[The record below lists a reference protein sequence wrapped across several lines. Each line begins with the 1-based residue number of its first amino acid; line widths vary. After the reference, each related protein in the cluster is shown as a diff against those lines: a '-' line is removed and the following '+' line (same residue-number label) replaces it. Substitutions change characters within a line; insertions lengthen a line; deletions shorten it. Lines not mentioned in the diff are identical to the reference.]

1 MGLIRTRK
9 ETATPSVEEVRAAGP
24 PGEEAHRQPGGKR
37 GAPAVAVPSAHDAAS
52 EGAPQHKGTPLGEM
66 LVQTGAISADQLRL
80 ALTQQSASGKRLG
93 FVLVELGLVSERDLA
108 QALADQLDME
118 VVDLRHIDVDHELIS
133 LLPETMAR
141 QLKAVPIR
149 RSGGRIEVAVGDP
162 LEREL
167 TTRLVAALEVPVR
180 LVVAAVSDVERLLD
194 SVYRST
200 TKVDDAVRL
209 FEARME
215 QRRRA
220 LAETE
225 TQATVDENAPIVQ
238 VVNLILEQAVRD
250 RASDVHLEP
259 QQDSLRVRVRTDGAL
274 HELITLPASMAQSL
288 VSRIKVMSDMN
299 IVERRRPQDGQFT
312 ITVGGTDLDV
322 RVSTTSTVFGE
333 KCVMR
338 LLDKTRALY
347 QLRELGM
354 AQETYERFSDL
365 VRSPYGMMICAGPTG
380 SGKTTTLYATLS
392 EINRPEINVMTIED
406 PVEYVFPAINQ
417 IQINEQ
423 AGITFAAGLRS
434 ILRQDPDS
442 ILVGEIRDIETARIA
457 VQAALTGHF
466 VMSSLHA
473 TDTTSALHRFLD
485 MGIESFLIA
494 SSLLGIVGQRLVRR
508 TCPHCI
514 ELYVPTVEERAFYE
528 RGGGDANKREFY
540 AGAGCNFCG
549 HTGYFERIGI
559 YEVMHVTEEMK
570 KMIVEN
576 APHEVIKKLAID
588 QGMRTLR
595 DQAIELVSEDKTT
608 VAEVLRTVYVL

>member
-9 ETATPSVEEVRAAGP
+9 EASARPAGSAGDASSRGDGSGDGLTAPTAS
-24 PGEEAHRQPGGKR
+24 
-37 GAPAVAVPSAHDAAS
+37 HDEAS
-52 EGAPQHKGTPLGEM
+52 EGAPRHKGTPLGEM
-66 LVQTGAISADQLRL
+66 LVQTGAITSDDLRA

-93 FVLVELGLVSERDLA
+93 FVLVELGLVGERDLA
-108 QALADQLDME
+108 RALADQLGME
-118 VVDLRHIDVDHELIS
+118 VVDLRHIEVDHDLIS

-149 RSGGRIEVAVGDP
+149 RTGGRIVVAVGDP

-167 TTRLVAALEVPVR
+167 TTRLVAALEVPVH

-200 TKVDDAVRL
+200 AKVDDAVRV

-215 QRRRA
+215 QRQQA
-220 LAETE
+220 LAEPE
-225 TQATVDENAPIVQ
+225 TRVAVDENAPIVQ
-238 VVNLILEQAVRD
+238 VVNLILEQAIRD
-250 RASDVHLEP
+250 RGSDVHLEP
-259 QQDSLRVRVRTDGAL
+259 QQDSIRVRVRTDGAL
-274 HELITLPASMAQSL
+274 HELITLPHAMAQSL
-288 VSRIKVMSDMN
+288 VSRIKVMADMN
-299 IVERRRPQDGQFT
+299 IVERRRPQDGQFA
-312 ITVGGTDLDV
+312 ITVAGTDLDV
-322 RVSTTSTVFGE
+322 RVSTTSTMFGE
-333 KCVMR
+333 KCVLR

-347 QLRELGM
+347 QLKELGM
-354 AQETYERFSDL
+354 AEETYERFSRL

-406 PVEYVFPAINQ
+406 PVEYIFPEINQ

-434 ILRQDPDS
+434 ILRQDPDA
-442 ILVGEIRDIETARIA
+442 ILVGEIRDVETARIA
-457 VQAALTGHF
+457 VQSALTGHF

-473 TDTTSALHRFLD
+473 TDSTSALHRFLD

-508 TCPHCI
+508 TCPHCV
-514 ELYVPTVEERAFYE
+514 EPYEPTVEERAFFE
-528 RGGGDANKREFY
+528 RGGGDPAKRAFY

-549 HTGYFERIGI
+549 QTGYFERIGI
-559 YEVMHVTEEMK
+559 YEVMEVTDEMK
-570 KMIVEN
+570 KLIVEN
-576 APHEVIKKLAID
+576 APQDVIKKFAVD
-588 QGMRTLR
+588 QGMKTLR
-595 DQAIELVSEDKTT
+595 DQAIEFVTEDKTT
-608 VAEVLRTVYVL
+608 IAEVLRTVYVL